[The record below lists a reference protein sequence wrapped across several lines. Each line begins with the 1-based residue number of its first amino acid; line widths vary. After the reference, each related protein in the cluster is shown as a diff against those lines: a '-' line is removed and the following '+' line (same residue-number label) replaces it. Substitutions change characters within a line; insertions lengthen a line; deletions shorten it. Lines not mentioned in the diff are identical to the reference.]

1 MYSKPTV
8 GFSKYV
14 KVRNYCYA
22 RGLIIRRSSARGRIW
37 WLPFR
42 RRCYC
47 YNTTGLQVTKA
58 EPAVPAFVYT
68 TRSYPTANAIP
79 MADTTSALL
88 HPISV
93 YYVQCIMFIHSDLL
107 SLTFGWSLSLYHYL
121 CHGRY
126 VIPAVCLL
134 VRLLATSHRK
144 Y

>member
-1 MYSKPTV
+1 MEFSPRRCTAKPTV

-22 RGLIIRRSSARGRIW
+22 RGLIIRRSSTRGRIW

-47 YNTTGLQVTKA
+47 YNTGLQVTKA
-58 EPAVPAFVYT
+58 EHAVPAFVYT

-93 YYVQCIMFIHSDLL
+93 YYVQCIMFGSVELDVWLKLITVSLPL
-107 SLTFGWSLSLYHYL
+107 SRAVRYTARLS
-121 CHGRY
+121 
-126 VIPAVCLL
+126 ACLSISNF
-134 VRLLATSHRK
+134 T
-144 Y
+144 